1 MFPGSGQFCA
11 APISTRGTST
21 TVIVM
26 STPKFTPPQTI
37 THTVANRLVELVR
50 AGKHIQAINELY
62 ADNARHIEPMVMP
75 GSQNMPTGKAGLL
88 AMAEHWNKITTVH
101 SASVGDPSVNAD
113 QFICDMSLDCTSTEG
128 PMANQRVKMS
138 ETCLYTVKDAK
149 ITEAKFFY
157 RSMTM

>member
-1 MFPGSGQFCA
+1 
-11 APISTRGTST
+11 
-21 TVIVM
+21 M
-26 STPKFTPPQTI
+26 STPKFTPPQTP

-62 ADNARHIEPMVMP
+62 ADNARHVEPMMMP
-75 GSQNMPTGKAGLL
+75 GCEGQKMPSGKAGLL

-101 SASVGDPSVNAD
+101 DASVGEPTVNGD
-113 QFICDMSLDCTSTEG
+113 QFLCDMSLDATSTEG

-138 ETCLYTVKDAK
+138 ETCLYTVKDNK

-157 RSMTM
+157 RSMSM